1 MTWFLTPKRI
11 AVGYMAVSAA
21 WILLS
26 DLAVDLLPLSVA
38 ARTEISITKGWG
50 FVIVTGLLLLV
61 LTTRLHRRYE
71 DVVASA
77 PLSIV
82 VTDLEGTVVA
92 WNPASEALWG
102 WTATEVLGSFVPWID
117 EADRPAFLRRLRA
130 VTAGERPVHAVRA
143 RHRRDGSVLEVRKS
157 YAAFEDAP
165 GHQLVAI
172 LSDDVTTQV
181 AAQQALETSLMR
193 LEGLHEL
200 DRAILARS
208 ATREIA
214 DVALRHL
221 MKLAP
226 VARTSLVLFD
236 HEAGQAEVLAAVHP
250 EGFGPP
256 VGSRFALDQVLPPGM
271 AEHPVARL
279 YLDPAVE
286 LASLSVVRRVVE
298 QGMTS
303 VAFIPL
309 VDDASLLGAVYAS
322 NTGAPIE
329 KDVLDL
335 AGEVA
340 DQLTIALRQALGREA
355 LAERESHIRMI
366 LASSPVPMLTV
377 DAAGQVM
384 YANPAACRAF
394 GADGELLGRS
404 LADLVP
410 AAMDDLHPDDLS
422 HGLSPAAPEPAI
434 HHEAVEASRLD
445 GSPFPVSVSMAPLV
459 GRSRSE
465 SVVALVDSQG
475 SWPTTCAATSTPSA
489 GRRRRSPAVCQ
500 RITS

>member
-61 LTTRLHRRYE
+61 LKTRLHQRYE
-71 DVVASA
+71 DVVANA

-82 VTDLEGTVVA
+82 VTDLEGNVVA

-102 WTATEVLGSFVPWID
+102 WTSAEAVGGFVPWMD
-117 EADRPAFLRRLRA
+117 EADRSAFLQHLRA
-130 VTAGERPVHAVRA
+130 VSVGARPVHEAKA
-143 RHRRDGSVLEVRKS
+143 RRRRDGAILELRTS
-157 YAAFEDAP
+157 YAAFQDAS
-165 GHQLVAI
+165 GRRLVAI
-172 LSDDVTTQV
+172 LSDDVTAQV
-181 AAQQALETSLMR
+181 AAQQALEHSLLR

-250 EGFGPP
+250 EGFGP
-256 VGSRFALDQVLPPGM
+256 
-271 AEHPVARL
+271 
-279 YLDPAVE
+279 
-286 LASLSVVRRVVE
+286 
-298 QGMTS
+298 
-303 VAFIPL
+303 
-309 VDDASLLGAVYAS
+309 
-322 NTGAPIE
+322 
-329 KDVLDL
+329 
-335 AGEVA
+335 
-340 DQLTIALRQALGREA
+340 
-355 LAERESHIRMI
+355 
-366 LASSPVPMLTV
+366 PVPMLTV

-489 GRRRRSPAVCQ
+489 GRRRRSPAVCR